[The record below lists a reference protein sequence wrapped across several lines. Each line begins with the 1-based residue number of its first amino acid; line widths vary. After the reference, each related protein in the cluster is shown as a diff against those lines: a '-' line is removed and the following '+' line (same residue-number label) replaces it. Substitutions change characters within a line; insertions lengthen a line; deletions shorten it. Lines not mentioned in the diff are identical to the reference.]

1 MILQR
6 HSPFYLTHISAA
18 FFLVLQK
25 MVQCSFWSCTNKYS
39 GNVHVSWVG
48 QISVIVRQTQ
58 KIARRVIVGIVSLAE
73 TDQPHTQTG

>member
-1 MILQR
+1 
-6 HSPFYLTHISAA
+6 
-18 FFLVLQK
+18 
-25 MVQCSFWSCTNKYS
+25 
-39 GNVHVSWVG
+39 VHVSWVG